1 MLKIRMTMLM
11 ALLTL
16 LSGLSYATEVID
28 RIVAIVNDDIITLSD
43 FNKYIV
49 SLPKQTVEINKDQA
63 LNDLVEQMILTQEA
77 AKLGITVT
85 DAEID
90 RSIENVKGRLDMSD
104 EQMNEMLNKQNL
116 TTEQFRNQWRL
127 QILSGK
133 LVSTLVKGRIAVTDE
148 EIKDLYKQYYGEIE
162 NADEV
167 EIAHILIS
175 FDAYEEQ
182 QALQKANKVAELAK
196 SGSNFSK
203 LVSEY
208 SYDTFSKDK
217 EGVLGYY
224 NKGELVYELED
235 VVSVTEVGKT
245 SGPVKTISGFH
256 IIKVLDRHTLDESS
270 LDQYRKQLIHEIYKQ
285 KVTEEL
291 EKYIYCI
298 IHNAYI
304 KLIICTLKTN

>member
-1 MLKIRMTMLM
+1 MLKIRMITLM

-16 LSGLSYATEVID
+16 FSGLSYATEVID

-175 FDAYEEQ
+175 FDASEEQ

-208 SYDTFSKDK
+208 SDDTFSKDK
-217 EGVLGYY
+217 EGVLGYF
-224 NKGELVYELED
+224 NKGELVSELED

-256 IIKVLDRHTLDESS
+256 IIKVLDRNTLDESS
-270 LDQYRKQLIHEIYKQ
+270 LDQYREQLRQEIYKQ

-291 EKYIYCI
+291 EKYIAGI
-298 IHNAYI
+298 RENAYI
-304 KLIICTLKTN
+304 EIKL

>member
-16 LSGLSYATEVID
+16 FSGLSYATEVID

-175 FDAYEEQ
+175 FDASEEQ

-208 SYDTFSKDK
+208 SDDTFSKDK
-217 EGVLGYY
+217 EGALGYF
-224 NKGELVYELED
+224 NKGELVSELED

-256 IIKVLDRHTLDESS
+256 IIKVLDRNTLDESS
-270 LDQYRKQLIHEIYKQ
+270 VDQYREQLRQEIYKQ

-291 EKYIYCI
+291 EKYIAGI
-298 IHNAYI
+298 RENAYI
-304 KLIICTLKTN
+304 EIKL

>member
-1 MLKIRMTMLM
+1 MLKIRMITLM

-16 LSGLSYATEVID
+16 FSGLSYATEVID

-175 FDAYEEQ
+175 FDASEEQ

-208 SYDTFSKDK
+208 SDDTFSKDK
-217 EGVLGYY
+217 EGVLGYF
-224 NKGELVYELED
+224 NKGELVSELED

-256 IIKVLDRHTLDESS
+256 IIKVLDRNTLDENSV
-270 LDQYRKQLIHEIYKQ
+270 DQYREQLRQEIYKQ

-291 EKYIYCI
+291 EKYIAGI
-298 IHNAYI
+298 RENAYI
-304 KLIICTLKTN
+304 EIKL

>member
-16 LSGLSYATEVID
+16 FSGLSYATEVID

-104 EQMNEMLNKQNL
+104 EQMNEMLTKQNL

-175 FDAYEEQ
+175 FDASEEQ

-208 SYDTFSKDK
+208 SDDTFSKDK
-217 EGVLGYY
+217 EGVLGYF
-224 NKGELVYELED
+224 NKGELVSELED

-256 IIKVLDRHTLDESS
+256 IIKVLDRNTLDESS
-270 LDQYRKQLIHEIYKQ
+270 VDQYREQLRQEIYKQ

-291 EKYIYCI
+291 EKYIAGI
-298 IHNAYI
+298 RENAYI
-304 KLIICTLKTN
+304 EIKL

>member
-1 MLKIRMTMLM
+1 MLKIRMITLM

-16 LSGLSYATEVID
+16 FSGLSYATEVID

-90 RSIENVKGRLDMSD
+90 RSIESVKGKLDMSD
-104 EQMNEMLNKQNL
+104 EQMNEMLIKQNL

-175 FDAYEEQ
+175 FDASEEQ

-208 SYDTFSKDK
+208 SDDTFSKDK
-217 EGVLGYY
+217 EGVLGYF
-224 NKGELVYELED
+224 NKGELVSELED

-256 IIKVLDRHTLDESS
+256 IIKVLDRNTLDESS
-270 LDQYRKQLIHEIYKQ
+270 LDQYREQLRQEIYKQ

-291 EKYIYCI
+291 EKYIAGI
-298 IHNAYI
+298 RENAYI
-304 KLIICTLKTN
+304 EIKL

>member
-1 MLKIRMTMLM
+1 MLKIRMITLM

-16 LSGLSYATEVID
+16 FSGLSYATEVID

-49 SLPKQTVEINKDQA
+49 SLPVQTVEINKDQA

-104 EQMNEMLNKQNL
+104 EQMNEMLTKQNL

-175 FDAYEEQ
+175 FDASEEQ

-208 SYDTFSKDK
+208 SDDTFSKDK
-217 EGVLGYY
+217 EGVLGYFK
-224 NKGELVYELED
+224 KGELVSELED

-256 IIKVLDRHTLDESS
+256 IIKVLDRNTLDESS
-270 LDQYRKQLIHEIYKQ
+270 VDQYREQLRQEIYKQ

-291 EKYIYCI
+291 EKYIAGI
-298 IHNAYI
+298 RENAYI
-304 KLIICTLKTN
+304 EIKL

>member
-1 MLKIRMTMLM
+1 MLKIRMITLM

-16 LSGLSYATEVID
+16 FSGLSYATEVID

-49 SLPKQTVEINKDQA
+49 SLPVQTVEINKDQA

-90 RSIENVKGRLDMSD
+90 RSIESVKGKLDMSD
-104 EQMNEMLNKQNL
+104 EQMNEMLIKQNL

-175 FDAYEEQ
+175 FDASEEQ

-208 SYDTFSKDK
+208 SDDTFSKDK
-217 EGVLGYY
+217 EGVLGYFK
-224 NKGELVYELED
+224 KGELVSELED

-256 IIKVLDRHTLDESS
+256 IIKVLDRNTLDESS
-270 LDQYRKQLIHEIYKQ
+270 VDQYREQLRQEIYKQ

-291 EKYIYCI
+291 EKYIAGI
-298 IHNAYI
+298 RENAYI
-304 KLIICTLKTN
+304 EIKL

>member
-1 MLKIRMTMLM
+1 MLKIRMITLM

-16 LSGLSYATEVID
+16 FSGLSYATEVID

-104 EQMNEMLNKQNL
+104 EQMNEMLTKQNL

-175 FDAYEEQ
+175 FDASEEQ

-208 SYDTFSKDK
+208 SDDTFSKDK
-217 EGVLGYY
+217 EGVLGYFK
-224 NKGELVYELED
+224 KGELVSELED

-256 IIKVLDRHTLDESS
+256 IIKVLDRNTLDESS
-270 LDQYRKQLIHEIYKQ
+270 VDQYREQLRQEIYKQ

-291 EKYIYCI
+291 EKYIAGI
-298 IHNAYI
+298 RENAYI
-304 KLIICTLKTN
+304 EIKL

>member
-1 MLKIRMTMLM
+1 MLKIRMITLM

-16 LSGLSYATEVID
+16 FSGLSYATEVID
-28 RIVAIVNDDIITLSD
+28 RIVAIVNDDLITLSD
-43 FNKYIV
+43 FNKYLV

-63 LNDLVEQMILTQEA
+63 LNDLIEQMILTQEA

-90 RSIENVKGRLDMSD
+90 RSIENVKGKVGMSD
-104 EQMNEMLNKQNL
+104 EQMNEMLTKQNL
-116 TTEQFRNQWRL
+116 TPEQFRNQWRL

-175 FDAYEEQ
+175 FDASKEQ
-182 QALQKANKVAELAK
+182 QALQKATMVAELAK

-208 SYDTFSKDK
+208 SDDTFSKDK
-217 EGVLGYY
+217 GGVLGYFK
-224 NKGELVYELED
+224 KGELVSELDD
-235 VVSVTEVGKT
+235 VISDTEVGKT

-256 IIKVLDRHTLDESS
+256 IIKVLDRKTLDESS
-270 LDQYRKQLIHEIYKQ
+270 VDQYREQLRQEIYKQ

-291 EKYIYCI
+291 EKYIDGI
-298 IHNAYI
+298 RENAYI
-304 KLIICTLKTN
+304 EIKL

>member
-1 MLKIRMTMLM
+1 MLKIRMITLM

-16 LSGLSYATEVID
+16 FSGLSYATEVID

-49 SLPKQTVEINKDQA
+49 SLPVQTVEINKDQA

-104 EQMNEMLNKQNL
+104 EQMNEMLTKQNL

-175 FDAYEEQ
+175 FDASEEQ

-208 SYDTFSKDK
+208 SDDTFSKDK
-217 EGVLGYY
+217 EGVLGYFK
-224 NKGELVYELED
+224 KGELVSELED

-256 IIKVLDRHTLDESS
+256 IIKVLDRKTLDESS
-270 LDQYRKQLIHEIYKQ
+270 VDQYREQLRQEIYKQ

-291 EKYIYCI
+291 EKYIDGI
-298 IHNAYI
+298 RENAYI
-304 KLIICTLKTN
+304 EIKL

>member
-1 MLKIRMTMLM
+1 MLKIRMITLM

-16 LSGLSYATEVID
+16 FSGLSYATEVID

-175 FDAYEEQ
+175 FDASEEQ

-208 SYDTFSKDK
+208 SDDTFSKDK
-217 EGVLGYY
+217 EGVLGYF
-224 NKGELVYELED
+224 NKGELVSELED

-256 IIKVLDRHTLDESS
+256 IIKVLDRNTLDESS
-270 LDQYRKQLIHEIYKQ
+270 VDQYREQLRQEIYKQ

-291 EKYIYCI
+291 EKYIAGI
-298 IHNAYI
+298 RENAYI
-304 KLIICTLKTN
+304 EIKL